1 MGKSGS
7 QRTQGKRH
15 AEAAS
20 TASTAPQLTLN
31 RSVDASKSGAGPVCL
46 HELFETQADARGHAT
61 ALVCDNLALSYA
73 ELESRANRLANFLCS
88 LDVGPGSFVGL
99 FLERS
104 ETPII
109 AILACLKAGAAYVP
123 LELMHPDERISFI
136 VAEADIKVI
145 LTNSKL
151 RSRLEGLVDATVV
164 ALDEHA
170 GEIEAQ
176 PDRRPSRADTGL
188 IPSDLCYVL
197 YTSGTTGRPKGVM
210 AEHRNVSHFVAAFN
224 NACTTTSDDQNLPG
238 LRTKLRRLC

>member
-1 MGKSGS
+1 ML
-7 QRTQGKRH
+7 QRRVRGPRAFTSF
-15 AEAAS
+15 ATE
-20 TASTAPQLTLN
+20 
-31 RSVDASKSGAGPVCL
+31 VD
-46 HELFETQADARGHAT
+46 TRGHAT
-61 ALVCDNLALSYA
+61 ALVCDDPALSYA
-73 ELESRANRLANFLCS
+73 DLESRANRLANFLCS

-136 VAEADIKVI
+136 VAEANMKVI

-151 RSRLEGLVDATVV
+151 RSRLEELVDATVV

-176 PDRRPSRADTGL
+176 PDRRPSPRRHRPYPFRSLLRALHVRHHG
-188 IPSDLCYVL
+188 PAK
-197 YTSGTTGRPKGVM
+197 GRDGRTPQ
-210 AEHRNVSHFVAAFN
+210 RFAFRCRVQQCMHN
-224 NACTTTSDDQNLPG
+224 N
-238 LRTKLRRLC
+238 LRRSKSPRASH